1 MSIAPFYLSIA
12 LPVPLNKCFDY
23 LPLEN
28 TQLDTYQAGLRV
40 SVPFG
45 NRQLTGIIVD
55 IHQSPSYDPAKL
67 KAIGQLLDSRPLL
80 GQDLYKLG
88 HWLHQYYH
96 QPLGECFSLLWPV
109 LLRKGQAAK
118 ISTESF
124 YSLNPNQPA
133 LTEAL
138 QKKLQRAPRQ
148 QALLD
153 HMQGLPVD
161 KPTSGAWQKELVEAG
176 FTSSIIKALVE
187 KEFVTHQDKA
197 SFQAI
202 QGTHSQAPLAMNAE
216 QQVAVDAIH
225 KANGFESFL
234 LEGITGSGK
243 TEVYLQSI
251 APFIEQGKQV
261 LILVPEI
268 GLTPQTVKRFTQ
280 RFDADILLLHSQ
292 LNDRERLDAW
302 LMAAQHSLHIDDSH
316 AEKSKAQ
323 IIIGTRSAIFT
334 PMPNLAC
341 IIIDEEHDQSFK
353 QQDGIRYHGRDVAVY
368 RAKQN
373 DVPIIL
379 GSATPS
385 LDSLHNALSGKY
397 QHLRLLERAGDAK
410 APTLKILNVKKQP
423 IQHGLADELL
433 PQINQTLLAGNQVLV
448 FVNRRGFAP
457 TLYCPDCAWIAE
469 CRSCDAKMTL
479 HQKPAHLHC
488 HHCDAKQA
496 LPRQCPECL
505 SHQIQAMGAGT
516 ERLESH
522 LQYQFQNTQVIRID
536 RDSTQNKNAMQTL
549 LEPVHAGEP
558 CILVGTQMLAKG
570 HHFPKVTLVIMVNVD
585 SGFFS
590 ADFRA
595 MEKTAQLIL
604 QVAGRAGREK
614 DAGTAVIQTEFSDHP
629 LLHLLS
635 EENYHALSLALL
647 EERKQHQLPPYG
659 FKALL
664 RADSMQPKEAEQFL
678 HRVRELLEWHK
689 RSLNLP
695 HINVLGPLPSA
706 MELRAGRFRSQLW
719 VSCSNRKMLHH
730 FVQQALDGVYEI
742 KGFHKVRWSLDIDP
756 SDKL

>member
-1 MSIAPFYLSIA
+1 MSTAPFYLSIA

-23 LPLEN
+23 IPLEN
-28 TQLDTYQAGLRV
+28 THIDSYQAGLRV

-45 NRQLTGIIVD
+45 NRQLTGVIVD

-67 KAIGQLLDSRPLL
+67 KAIGHLIDSRPLL
-80 GQDLYKLG
+80 GQNLYKLG

-96 QPLGECFSLLWPV
+96 QPLGECLDLLWPV
-109 LLRKGQAAK
+109 LLRKGQTAQA
-118 ISTESF
+118 STQTHV
-124 YSLNPNQPA
+124 SLASLPNKDE
-133 LTEAL
+133 LTQQL
-138 QKKLQRAPRQ
+138 KRAPRQ
-148 QALLD
+148 LALIEHL
-153 HMQGLPVD
+153 Q
-161 KPTSGAWQKELVEAG
+161 TSNEHGQWQKELVQEG
-176 FTSSIIKALVE
+176 FTPAIIKGLAE
-187 KEFVTHQDKA
+187 KGFLKLADKA

-202 QGTHSQAPLAMNAE
+202 QGTAQQNPLNMNDE
-216 QQVAVDAIH
+216 QTIAVNAIH
-225 KANGFESFL
+225 DAKGFESFL

-302 LMAAQHSLHIDDSH
+302 LMAAHHSLHTTQEH
-316 AEKSKAQ
+316 PEKSKAQ

-334 PMPNLAC
+334 PMANLAC

-368 RAKQN
+368 RAKQEN
-373 DVPIIL
+373 IPIIL

-385 LDSLHNALSGKY
+385 LDSLHNALSNKY
-397 QHLRLLERAGDAK
+397 KHLRLLQRAGDAK

-469 CRSCDAKMTL
+469 CKSCDAKMTL

-505 SHQIQAMGAGT
+505 SLDIQAMGAGT

-522 LQYQFQNTQVIRID
+522 LTYQFQQTPVIRID
-536 RDSTQNKNAMQTL
+536 RDSTQNKNAMETL
-549 LEPVHAGEP
+549 LEPVHAGQP

-570 HHFPKVTLVIMVNVD
+570 HHFPKVTLVIMINVD

-614 DAGTAVIQTEFSDHP
+614 DAGTAVIQTEFADHP

-647 EERKQHQLPPYG
+647 EERKQHNLPPYG
-659 FKALL
+659 FQALL
-664 RADSMQPKEAEQFL
+664 RADSTQPKEAEQFL

-689 RSLNLP
+689 RNLNLP

-719 VSCSNRKMLHH
+719 INCANRKMLHH
-730 FVQQALDGVYEI
+730 FMQQALDGVYEI
-742 KGFHKVRWSLDIDP
+742 KGFHKVRWSLDVDP
-756 SDKL
+756 SDNL